1 MSAWRAAATFRAGLG
16 ESQLHCLAAAWNRQ
30 VGYQVSLSIGYPCSE
45 TRNGPL
51 NNPFQEVYHVA
62 DIIISM
68 CIVGAVMFAPM
79 VATLFMPAGRGRTTV
94 TSQDD

>member
-1 MSAWRAAATFRAGLG
+1 MSGWRAAATFRAGLG
-16 ESQLHCLAAAWNRQ
+16 ESRSRRPAAARNRQ
-30 VGYQVSLSIGYPCSE
+30 VGYQLCLSIGYPCFE

-51 NNPFQEVYHVA
+51 NNPFQEVHHVE

-79 VATLFMPAGRGRTTV
+79 IATLFMPAGRGRTTV

>member
-1 MSAWRAAATFRAGLG
+1 M
-16 ESQLHCLAAAWNRQ
+16 
-30 VGYQVSLSIGYPCSE
+30 
-45 TRNGPL
+45 
-51 NNPFQEVYHVA
+51 A

>member
-1 MSAWRAAATFRAGLG
+1 
-16 ESQLHCLAAAWNRQ
+16 
-30 VGYQVSLSIGYPCSE
+30 
-45 TRNGPL
+45 
-51 NNPFQEVYHVA
+51 VYHVA

>member
-1 MSAWRAAATFRAGLG
+1 M
-16 ESQLHCLAAAWNRQ
+16 
-30 VGYQVSLSIGYPCSE
+30 VPSIGYPGYE

-51 NNPFQEVYHVA
+51 YNPFQEVYHVA

-79 VATLFMPAGRGRTTV
+79 VATLILPSGSGRTTV